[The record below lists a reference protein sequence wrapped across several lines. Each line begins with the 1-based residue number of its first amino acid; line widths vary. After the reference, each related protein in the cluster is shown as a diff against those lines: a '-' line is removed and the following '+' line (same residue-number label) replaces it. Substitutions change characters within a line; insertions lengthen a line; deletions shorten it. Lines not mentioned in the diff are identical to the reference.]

1 MKFNLKFLFI
11 TLFICT
17 ISIAQNKGTIS
28 GVLTDKEMNN
38 QALPFA
44 NVLIKG
50 TNISANTD
58 IDGKYSLTVNPGNYT
73 VIFSFVGYESVE
85 KPVTI
90 KANET
95 VTVNQVLSSGGY
107 TLKDVVVKS
116 TANKEKET
124 ALLLDQKNAVVIKQ
138 SIGAQEMSRK
148 GVSDVEEGLTKITGI
163 SKVGSRGLFV
173 RGLEDRYNN
182 LLINDLA
189 APSNNPFS
197 KIVPL
202 DLFPTNIVGVI
213 DVYKTFN
220 PNIYGDFAGGTFNIQ
235 TSKPSKSVT
244 KISLGFGYTT
254 GNSFK
259 DFLLSSDA
267 DSAAGFFGFNGKD
280 REIPSFLGPTATKN
294 TYTND
299 QAISSVS
306 GDKGFNVSKSKSPLN
321 SSVNL
326 LHSEKF
332 DLSNQRSFA
341 YLLSINYDNNY
352 TIRDGIDRTLD
363 LQSTGSKYTN
373 NFVTTDY
380 RFKTTTSALVGLN
393 YNANRFK
400 LAFNTLYIK
409 TTLNSIKDQFG
420 QSNGT
425 AIQNTFIRTNQLDK
439 SDYLNLQL
447 LGEYNLT
454 EDKNQ
459 TLKAGVSYAD
469 TKFEQPDRKF
479 FTGITQPNGDI
490 LTSYGANNFLRQYFT
505 VDGNSFVS
513 AMAEYNLK
521 FGKDGKQN
529 KLTVGYNGNTSGMES
544 SYRFVSSRGGSSFIT
559 GINNI
564 NDKVI
569 TDLKNNPDPLDANSI
584 TFQES
589 SNSTWKVKL
598 NETANA
604 GYTNLLLKFGE
615 KYEVNA
621 GVRVE
626 STTKET
632 KYRKL
637 DSFDVPFQT
646 LSYNNFYVLPSL
658 NVKYLMNEKSN
669 LRFAASKTY
678 TKPVIMESFP
688 ITYQNADGTSVQGN
702 SILKNSDNYNVDL
715 KYELFPSSKEMF
727 AVGAFA
733 KYLDNPIERT
743 FVSNATTGTVTTFLN
758 SDNAT
763 LYGIE
768 AEFLFGLNRISE
780 SLSAFSFGL
789 NTTLMSTKVNIAPR
803 YNSIDEDGVI
813 TNNPSIETHK
823 GSRDLQGASNW
834 LVNSDLKYEFN
845 LGKDWTNTMSL
856 VYGVFGKRIYAVG
869 TNGQDHTYELP
880 VSQLDLVWSSKISEH
895 FDVKFTADNL
905 LNPARKLEFGN
916 DGTIKVAEES
926 LLAQSYKKGVGFSFK
941 VGYTF

>member
-73 VIFSFVGYESVE
+73 IIFSFVGYESVE

-95 VTVNQVLSSGGY
+95 ITVNQVLSSGGY

-148 GVSDVEEGLTKITGI
+148 GVSDVEEGLTKMTGI

-182 LLINDLA
+182 LLINELA

-235 TSKPSKSVT
+235 TSKASKSVT
-244 KISLGFGYTT
+244 KINLGFGYTT

-267 DSAAGFFGFNGKD
+267 DTAAGFFGFNGKD
-280 REIPSFLGPTATKN
+280 REIPSFLGPTASKTAF
-294 TYTND
+294 TND
-299 QAISSVS
+299 QALSSVS
-306 GDKGFNVSKSKSPLN
+306 GDKGFNASKGKSPLN
-321 SSVNL
+321 SSLNL

-332 DLSNQRSFA
+332 DLSNERSFA
-341 YLLSINYDNNY
+341 YLLSINYDNSY
-352 TIRDGIDRTLD
+352 AIREGVDRTLD
-363 LQSTGSKYTN
+363 IQSTGSKYVN

-380 RFKTTTSALVGLN
+380 RFKTTTSALLGLN
-393 YNANRFK
+393 YNTNRFK

-409 TTLNSIKDQFG
+409 TTLNSIKDQYG
-420 QSNGT
+420 QSGGT
-425 AIQNTFIRTNQLDK
+425 AIQNTLIRTNQLDK

-459 TLKAGVSYAD
+459 TIKAGVSYAD
-469 TKFEQPDRKF
+469 TKYEQPDRKF
-479 FTGITQPNGDI
+479 FIGQKTGEDEIN
-490 LTSYGANNFLRQYFT
+490 TSYGGSNFLRQYLT

-544 SYRFVSSRGGSSFIT
+544 SYRFVSSRGGAFSSS
-559 GINNI
+559 INNI
-564 NDKVI
+564 NDHI
-569 TDLKNNPDPLDANSI
+569 ISDLQANNGTSFEEN
-584 TFQES
+584 

-598 NETANA
+598 KETANA

-621 GVRVE
+621 GLRAE

-632 KYRKL
+632 KYRGL
-637 DSFDVPFQT
+637 GSFDSPFHVRA
-646 LSYNNFYVLPSL
+646 YDNFYFLPSL

-678 TKPVIMESFP
+678 TKPVVMESFP
-688 ITYQNADGTSVQGN
+688 ISYQNADGTSVQGN
-702 SILKNSDNYNVDL
+702 TLLKNSDNYNVDL
-715 KYELFPSSKEMF
+715 KYELFPSAKEMF
-727 AVGAFA
+727 TIGGFA

-763 LYGIE
+763 LFGVE

-780 SLSAFSFGL
+780 DLSAFSFGL
-789 NTTLMSTKVNIAPR
+789 NTTIMSTKVNISSTYA
-803 YNSIDEDGVI
+803 SEDEDGII
-813 TNNPSIETHK
+813 TINPSIETHK

-880 VSQLDLVWSSKISEH
+880 ISQLDLVWSSKISEH

-916 DGTIKVAEES
+916 EGTIKVAEES
-926 LLAQSYKKGVGFSFK
+926 LLAQSYKKGVGFSLK
-941 VGYTF
+941 LGYTF